1 MTVLNCSIYHKFP
14 NALVHKEGHHAKS
27 AKTQSKALDM
37 SKKHS
42 LLQVRDWRK
51 MIREFG
57 VLLREADVHMNHRA
71 ESRIDCS

>member
-14 NALVHKEGHHAKS
+14 KALVYKEGHHAKS
-27 AKTQSKALDM
+27 AKTQSKALGM
-37 SKKHS
+37 SKKHF

-51 MIREFG
+51 MIYEFG

-71 ESRIDCS
+71 GSLIDCS